1 MRTCSSGRYSTGG
14 RFKLSELQE
23 IKNFVMELAT
33 NTLLDDSDLNE
44 MIEIFELNCS
54 LIEDDL
60 KILNI
65 IRKNL
70 SSGIYTL
77 IQSDSFGRIDL
88 YLKDTSQPFL
98 THHKE
103 DD

>member
-1 MRTCSSGRYSTGG
+1 M
-14 RFKLSELQE
+14 SELQE

-60 KILNI
+60 KILNT
-65 IRKNL
+65 IRANISSPIYNL
-70 SSGIYTL
+70 IV
-77 IQSDSFGRIDL
+77 SDSFGRIDL
-88 YLKDTSQPFL
+88 YLKNTSQPFL
-98 THHKE
+98 TQQKE
-103 DD
+103 DESSE